1 MKFSNKPEVL
11 VPMLTTDINLMPEL
25 KKNLVEAVKM
35 IDQPWLISYL
45 KYNPTDDIAKI
56 KCPVMILNGEKDT
69 QLNCTANLQ
78 AAEKLFPKAT
88 KAKSIFKAYPGLNH
102 LFQPAETGLPYEYA
116 KIETTISE
124 EVLSDIAAW
133 IAKTT
138 K

>member
-56 KCPVMILNGEKDT
+56 KCPVMILNGERT
-69 QLNCTANLQ
+69 H
-78 AAEKLFPKAT
+78 
-88 KAKSIFKAYPGLNH
+88 S
-102 LFQPAETGLPYEYA
+102 
-116 KIETTISE
+116 
-124 EVLSDIAAW
+124 
-133 IAKTT
+133 
-138 K
+138 